1 VGHRTVPKLVPPL
14 PFDELEG
21 LDGATLSPRRSARLA
36 VLDPV
41 ELDLEV
47 QRAAEDLVLPVGRRI
62 DDQAR
67 VLDASQERLQR
78 DVDLQACLRTA
89 DAAVHSAAPADV
101 LV

>member
-1 VGHRTVPKLVPPL
+1 MAGTCSAHLDQHLPWPRFWHRYVPELPRLL

-21 LDGATLSPRRSARLA
+21 FDFATS

-47 QRAAEDLVLPVGRRI
+47 QWAAEDLVLPVGRRI

-67 VLDASQERLQR
+67 VFHA
-78 DVDLQACLRTA
+78 T
-89 DAAVHSAAPADV
+89 
-101 LV
+101 